1 MPSTT
6 VTTKGQVTIPKKIRD
21 FLRVKAGDRLDFG
34 IDARGEVT
42 VRPSGTDVKALKGLL
57 HRPGQRAVTLDAME
71 AAIVGHRRRRR

>member
-6 VTTKGQVTIPKKIRD
+6 VTTKGQVTIPKKIRE

-34 IDARGEVT
+34 IDGRGEVV

-57 HRPGQRAVTLDAME
+57 HRPGRRTVTLDAMD
-71 AAIVGHRRRRR
+71 AAIVGHHRRRR

>member
-34 IDARGEVT
+34 IDARGEVV
-42 VRPSGTDVKALKGLL
+42 VRPLGTDVKALKGLL
-57 HRPGQRAVTLDAME
+57 HRPGRRTVTLDAME
-71 AAIVGHRRRRR
+71 AAIVGHHRRRR